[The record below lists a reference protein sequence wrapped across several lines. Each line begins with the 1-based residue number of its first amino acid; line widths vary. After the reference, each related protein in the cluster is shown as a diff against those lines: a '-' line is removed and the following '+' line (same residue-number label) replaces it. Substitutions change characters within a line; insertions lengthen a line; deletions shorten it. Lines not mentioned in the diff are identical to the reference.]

1 VIEVEVSLFAPLR
14 EGRFSRAMLSLEPG
28 TTVVELLQHLGIRK
42 QEVESVYINSRE
54 GTFAQELRTGD
65 RISLLPVIGGG

>member
-1 VIEVEVSLFAPLR
+1 
-14 EGRFSRAMLSLEPG
+14 MLSLEPG